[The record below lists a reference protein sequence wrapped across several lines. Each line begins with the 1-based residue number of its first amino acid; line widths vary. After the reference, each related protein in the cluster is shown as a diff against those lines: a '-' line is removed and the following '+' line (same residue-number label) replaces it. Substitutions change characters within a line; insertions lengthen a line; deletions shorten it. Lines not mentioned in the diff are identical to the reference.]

1 MSAQS
6 GRIYRDSSFY
16 KDLDSGELRAKY
28 FLVLAAP
35 PATDIVIRLLT
46 SRYASVRPEDPP
58 CHHGDPYP
66 GFFLGISAKSLNQKT
81 WLDLRKLD
89 DLDPWDFKRDLA
101 EGRITEIQSLPV
113 DQFKAA
119 LACAASA
126 DDTTARQERLIRDV
140 LAGFG

>member
-1 MSAQS
+1 MPAQS

-16 KDLDSGELRAKY
+16 LDPDSGELKPKF

-35 PATDIVIRLLT
+35 PTTDIVIRLLT
-46 SRYASVRPEDPP
+46 SRYSSVRPEDPP
-58 CHHGDPYP
+58 CYHGDPYP
-66 GFFLGISAKSLNQKT
+66 GFYLGIPGKALIHKT

-89 DLDPWDFKRDLA
+89 DLDPWDFNRYL
-101 EGRITEIQSLPV
+101 EERRISEVHTLPA

-126 DDTTARQERLIRDV
+126 DDTTTRQERLIRDV
-140 LAGFG
+140 LAGLG

>member
-16 KDLDSGELRAKY
+16 TDLDSGELRTKY

-66 GFFLGISAKSLNQKT
+66 GFFLGILGKALNQKT

-89 DLDPWDFKRDLA
+89 DLDPWDFKRDLT
-101 EGRITEIQSLPV
+101 EGRITEVQSLPI

-126 DDTTARQERLIRDV
+126 DDTTTRQERLIRDV
-140 LAGFG
+140 LAGLG